1 MLQVR
6 FPIGFAAL
14 AMLALLGCLDSPKPE
29 APALKNVKDL
39 SFKRICVIQGSVHE
53 QYVSIK
59 YPRAARASYEQIEDV
74 FKAIETGACDGS
86 LIGKSYANSNYLNSH
101 QKIGILQDS
110 VFIMDVAF
118 ALQKNNPKLL
128 EHFNNYLIKLK
139 VSGDLEQIINDW
151 KNNPDGMPLPK
162 NGDGSNGFLR
172 VSTYA
177 KDKPIAF
184 LRDGQPAGYNIDII
198 FRFAEKMGLKASIVK
213 ADFSSAPTSLVV
225 AGKAD
230 ITADNVAITE
240 NLAKDVSFSIPHKS
254 ETSVAIAMLNN
265 IQESKI
271 HNLTILHTGN
281 HSGTIYPKDGY
292 GGLAERSAFFK
303 QVRAN
308 HRNVI
313 LLDAGN
319 LNGGNFI
326 SRYYNAMPDIKAYNA
341 MEYDATVFGNHEF
354 DNPIFT
360 LRAQIDSSKFKWLGV
375 NVRDNIGKGDHIGKP
390 HTVKNIEGLRI
401 GIIGVS
407 STNMKN
413 TSTYARQVQWI
424 NEIAA
429 VRRTVRQLKNLPKNE
444 MANIIV
450 LLANFSDAPSR
461 GDYISAETLADS
473 IPEINL
479 IVQADMP
486 EQLGSLKI
494 RNNIPIVSAG
504 ANGKSVG
511 MAQITVRNDT
521 IISFAW
527 NAMPIETGLYK
538 PDPEVLKILTD
549 YSTGIPE
556 DFKNVV
562 MTTTAKFNQFNA
574 SNEYLSCRQE
584 TAFGNLI
591 SDAMSWLGRNQR
603 RHVDF
608 AMING
613 NVIRTSL
620 PMGNVTKGDLAEAL
634 PYDNTLKIVSMSG
647 TEVAKLF
654 DFVASIPLGNSGFP
668 QVSKEVR
675 YKITYTNANG
685 KTTGKISDI
694 RINNNPIDSSK
705 IYNIVT
711 TDFLLDG
718 GDNYTIF
725 KNNKGVYNTSMPVR
739 NVVTEYVKTLE
750 MPIAPT
756 TDERIKVIELHALE
770 GTQKKI

>member
-1 MLQVR
+1 MLQLR
-6 FPIGFAAL
+6 FPIGFATL
-14 AMLALLGCLDSPKPE
+14 AMLVLLGCLDSPKPE
-29 APALKNVKDL
+29 APALRNVKDL
-39 SFKRICVIQGSVHE
+39 SFKRICVIQGSAHE
-53 QYVSIK
+53 QYVGIK
-59 YPRAARASYEQIEDV
+59 YPRAAKVNYDKIDDV
-74 FKAIETGACDGS
+74 FKAIEEGACDGG
-86 LIGKSYANSNYLNSH
+86 LVGKSYVNSNYLNAH
-101 QKIGILQDS
+101 QNIGILQDS

-118 ALQKNNPKLL
+118 AIQKNNPKLL
-128 EHFNNYLIKLK
+128 EQFNNYLIKLK
-139 VSGDLEQIINDW
+139 VSGELEQIVNDW

-162 NGDGSNGFLR
+162 NGNGSNGFLR
-172 VSTYA
+172 ISTYA
-177 KDKPIAF
+177 KDKPVAF
-184 LRDGQPAGYNIDII
+184 FRDGQPAGYNIDII
-198 FRFAEKMGLKASIVK
+198 FRFAEKAGLKASIVK
-213 ADFSSAPTSLVV
+213 ADFSSVPISMIV

-230 ITADNVAITE
+230 ITADNIAITE
-240 NLAKDVSFSIPHKS
+240 SLLREVAFSIPHKS

-271 HNLTILHTGN
+271 HNLIILHTGN
-281 HSGTIYPKDGY
+281 HSSAIFPKDGY
-292 GGLAERSAFFK
+292 GGLAERAAFFK
-303 QVRAN
+303 QVRSN
-308 HRNVI
+308 YRNVI

-360 LRAQIDSSKFKWLGV
+360 LREQIDSSSFKWLSV
-375 NVRDNIGKGDHIGKP
+375 NVRDNLGKGDHIGSP
-390 HTVKNIEGLRI
+390 YTIKNIDGIRI

-429 VRRTVRQLKNLPKNE
+429 VRRTVRQLKNLPKSE
-444 MANIIV
+444 MANIII

-461 GDYISAETLADS
+461 GDYVSAENLADS
-473 IPEINL
+473 VSEVNM
-479 IVQADMP
+479 IVQSGMP
-486 EQLGSLKI
+486 EPLGSLKI

-511 MAQITVRNDT
+511 MAHVTVRNDS

-527 NAMPIETGLYK
+527 NAMPIETGLYR
-538 PDPEVLKILTD
+538 PDSEVLKILTD
-549 YSTGIPE
+549 YADRIPD
-556 DFKNVV
+556 DFKSTV
-562 MTTTAKFNQFNA
+562 MTTTAKFNQFSA

-584 TAFGNLI
+584 TALGNLV

-613 NVIRTSL
+613 NVIRTGL
-620 PMGNVTKGDLAEAL
+620 PKGNVTKGDLAEAL
-634 PYDNTLKIVSMSG
+634 PYDNTLKIVSMTG
-647 TEVAKLF
+647 AEVAKLF

-668 QVSKEVR
+668 QVSKELR
-675 YKITYTNANG
+675 YQITYTRIG
-685 KTTGKISDI
+685 GRITGKISDI
-694 RINNNPIDSSK
+694 KINNIPIDSSK

-718 GDNYTIF
+718 GDNYTAF

-750 MPIAPT
+750 MPITPT
-756 TDERIKVIELHALE
+756 TDERIKVIEFHSLE
-770 GTQKKI
+770 VPQKKI